1 MFLSLW
7 VFVMMMVFLD
17 YQYYYNEISYL
28 FLVSDLFLLIG
39 FYGNMF
45 NVILLSYDYV
55 YISWILVEMVVFV
68 IWLII
73 FMVFIVGGNFMV
85 IVVVWRYRGM
95 WIRINMFIVNLVIVD
110 FLIGILLV
118 FIFLIM
124 LILYDWILGD
134 EMCFL
139 NSFLNVVC
147 FLIFF

>member
-1 MFLSLW
+1 
-7 VFVMMMVFLD
+7 
-17 YQYYYNEISYL
+17 
-28 FLVSDLFLLIG
+28 
-39 FYGNMF
+39 MF

-147 FLIFF
+147 FLIFL

>member
-147 FLIFF
+147 FLIFL

>member
-28 FLVSDLFLLIG
+28 FLVSDLFLFIG

-147 FLIFF
+147 FLIFL

>member
-1 MFLSLW
+1 M
-7 VFVMMMVFLD
+7 
-17 YQYYYNEISYL
+17 
-28 FLVSDLFLLIG
+28 VSDLFLFIS
-39 FYGNMF
+39 FYGNIF
-45 NVILLSYDYV
+45 NVILFSYDYV

-147 FLIFF
+147 FLIFL